1 MAKKTKGS
9 KVKTGGK
16 GAAAKIRTGR
26 GAARTASVP
35 TSRNPPLP
43 PLSSQ
48 KKFSVLSD
56 DLNPPIPPI
65 KKGSP

>member
-9 KVKTGGK
+9 SAKTGGK
-16 GAAAKIRTGR
+16 GAVAKIRTDR
-26 GAARTASVP
+26 SSARIMSVP
-35 TSRNPPLP
+35 SGPSPPIP
-43 PLSSQ
+43 PLSNK
-48 KKFSVLSD
+48 KKFSSLAD